1 MLKAILN
8 LIHNNI
14 FVNDIPHVQKN
25 KTLFRMINREG
36 RRLTISDKK
45 LLASSLR
52 DGSLKIL
59 LESSLR
65 YRTLKISPVAVFSEE
80 PAGARLLLI

>member
-8 LIHNNI
+8 VIHNNI

-36 RRLTISDKK
+36 RRRINGDKKTISVVITGRNVKNK
-45 LLASSLR
+45 S
-52 DGSLKIL
+52 DG
-59 LESSLR
+59 
-65 YRTLKISPVAVFSEE
+65 
-80 PAGARLLLI
+80 LI